1 MKQSD
6 IIVPKGYKNITYYIN
21 LKLKYFPAL
30 MVWGKKNS
38 SQCLDQN

>member
-6 IIVPKGYKNITYYIN
+6 IIVPKGYKNITYIN

-30 MVWGKKNS
+30 MVWGKKIVHNV
-38 SQCLDQN
+38 